1 MHESRQ
7 KALLTGSIRLLI
19 LCIGA
24 CVMLYPFIYMILSS
38 FKLNAEIIRT
48 PPTFFP
54 ETFTW
59 SNYGKV
65 FLENRFGRFFFNSIW
80 LTVVKTTLILY
91 SSAFFGY
98 VFSTLSFRG
107 KDALFLFVLA
117 TMMIPW
123 PVTIVPQYQLMT
135 WFGWVGEYTSL
146 IIPSLF
152 STFGIYMMR
161 QYMAAVP
168 DELVEAARIDGAGE
182 FTIFH
187 RIVMPDVTAALS
199 ALGIF
204 QFLWV
209 WDDYLWPF
217 LMLQSMDRYTLP
229 VGLSLF
235 NGQYFNDNGG
245 IFAAA
250 TISVMP
256 VIIVYLLFQ
265 RQFVE
270 GIAIT
275 GIKG

>member
-1 MHESRQ
+1 MRKQRFSPAA
-7 KALLTGSIRLLI
+7 ALRLLI
-19 LCIGA
+19 LLLGA
-24 CVMLYPFIYMILSS
+24 CVMLYPFVYMILSS
-38 FKLNAEIIRT
+38 FKFNPEILRT

-54 ETFTW
+54 ENFTTD
-59 SNYGKV
+59 NYGKV
-65 FLENRFGRFFFNSIW
+65 FFENRFGRFFFNSVW
-80 LTVVKTTLILY
+80 LTLVKTAIILY

-98 VFSTLSFRG
+98 VFSKLRFRW
-107 KDALFLFVLA
+107 KEALFLFVLA

-123 PVTIVPQYQLMT
+123 PVTIVPQYQLMC
-135 WFGWVGEYTSL
+135 WLGWVGEYTSL
-146 IIPSLF
+146 IVPSLF

-161 QYMAAVP
+161 QYMSAVP
-168 DELVEAARIDGAGE
+168 DELVEAARIDSAGE

-187 RIVMPDVTAALS
+187 RIVLPDVTAALS

-204 QFLWV
+204 QFLWA
-209 WDDYLWPF
+209 WDEYLWPF

-250 TISVMP
+250 TISVLP
-256 VIIVYLLFQ
+256 VILVYLLFQ

-270 GIAIT
+270 GIALT